1 MHARAS
7 YGVWPEL
14 QTHPPHFPQHTDTRY
29 VTFIFQRSK
38 YICIPRNVRE
48 AGNHFIWDFQEGFS
62 LNVPT
67 SVGFLHHY
75 RVCEFGGDDC
85 VQTESVVDRTV
96 ADRYKEDLI
105 SAMDRVL
112 RDTTASGCISKGETR
127 TSFT

>member
-1 MHARAS
+1 MG
-7 YGVWPEL
+7 Y
-14 QTHPPHFPQHTDTRY
+14 
-29 VTFIFQRSK
+29 
-38 YICIPRNVRE
+38 
-48 AGNHFIWDFQEGFS
+48 
-62 LNVPT
+62 
-67 SVGFLHHY
+67 LHHY

-96 ADRYKEDLI
+96 ADRYKEELI

>member
-14 QTHPPHFPQHTDTRY
+14 QTHPPHFPQHTRY

-96 ADRYKEDLI
+96 ADRYKEELT
-105 SAMDRVL
+105 SAIDGVL
-112 RDTTASGCISKGETR
+112 RETTAAGCISRAGKR
-127 TSFT
+127 TSFA